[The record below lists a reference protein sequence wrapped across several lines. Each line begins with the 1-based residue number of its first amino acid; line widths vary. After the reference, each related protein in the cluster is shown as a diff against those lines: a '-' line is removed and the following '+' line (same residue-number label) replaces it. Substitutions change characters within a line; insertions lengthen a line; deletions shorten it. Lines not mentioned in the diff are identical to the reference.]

1 MKKRPTATV
10 KELPRLAIVPS
21 ASGRTILYS
30 PSVILLAVEMRGM
43 VSQQDVQNKGGK
55 KKKGPNRGQ
64 KFTRIRD
71 CHTILNH
78 INVSEG
84 LLALNQELPDL
95 SVESLRT
102 RCRLLRSDLNLTR
115 KNQNARSVS
124 LLQSRMRNNEHRID
138 SR

>member
-1 MKKRPTATV
+1 MTATV

-30 PSVILLAVEMRGM
+30 PSVILLA
-43 VSQQDVQNKGGK
+43 
-55 KKKGPNRGQ
+55 NRGQ

-102 RCRLLRSDLNLTR
+102 RCRLLRSDLNIVLIAGNVW
-115 KNQNARSVS
+115 K
-124 LLQSRMRNNEHRID
+124 
-138 SR
+138 